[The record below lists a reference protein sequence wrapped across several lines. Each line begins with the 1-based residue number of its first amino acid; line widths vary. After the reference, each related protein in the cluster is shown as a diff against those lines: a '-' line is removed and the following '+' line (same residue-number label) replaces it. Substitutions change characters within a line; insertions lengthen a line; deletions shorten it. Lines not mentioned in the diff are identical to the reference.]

1 MDLICLNKAAAQ
13 QCFDAEPSGP
23 NGQRV
28 ANYWLSLWRGDEL
41 PLRADF
47 KPRDIADQLPSIGIF
62 DVIPDKSVRCRLF
75 GSILAQG
82 IGRDI
87 TGEDWL
93 ALTPESQR
101 VARLERFSTVAR
113 GAIGR
118 GLRTSIR
125 ESGEQ
130 QFSEEL
136 LLPFGDVAGDGTR
149 QVLVHVAWRPTAYD
163 PTVTKLEYSGGL
175 AIAFRITPLRSSA
188 A

>member
-1 MDLICLNKAAAQ
+1 MTVLSKAIAQ
-13 QCFDAEPSGP
+13 QCFDAEPLGQH
-23 NGQRV
+23 GQRV
-28 ANYWLSLWRGDEL
+28 ANYWLSLWRGDAL

-47 KPRDIADQLPSIGIF
+47 KPRDVADQLPCICIF
-62 DVIPDKSVRCRLF
+62 DVIPGESVRCRLF

-93 ALTPESQR
+93 AMTPEPMR
-101 VARLERFSTVAR
+101 AARLERFSTVAR

-118 GLRTSIR
+118 GLRASIR

-136 LLPFGDVAGDGTR
+136 MLPFGDVADDGTR
-149 QVLVHVAWRPTAYD
+149 QILVHVAWRPTTYD
-163 PTVTKLEYSGGL
+163 PTVTTLELSGGL
-175 AIAFRITPLRSSA
+175 SLAFRVTPLFSSA